1 MAFEYPLRRNTVPSR
16 VRAHGQTIRQERRK
30 PVLPGPYI
38 YVSGGTGSVAP
49 NATWQSP
56 EWQNDFTSAGTN
68 YFGFRHG
75 LEGATEFTGQLDLT
89 AGAVTRTVAFTLPL
103 PFRVF
108 PDPRVF
114 PIDLDGAGAWTLG
127 VLWMVQSGTGYGDV
141 VVDWPIQATAI

>member
-1 MAFEYPLRRNTVPSR
+1 MFEYPLRRQTIPAK
-16 VRAHGQTIRQERRK
+16 VRGHGQTIRQERRK

-38 YVSGGTGSVAP
+38 YVGDFDTLDPPV
-49 NATWQSP
+49 ATWQSP
-56 EWQNDFTSAGTN
+56 PWQNNFTSAGTN

-89 AGAVTRTVAFTLPL
+89 AGAVTHTVAFTLPL

-127 VLWMVQSGTGYGDV
+127 VLWMVQSGAGYGDV
-141 VVDWPIQATAI
+141 VVDWPIQADPI